1 MRATR
6 LSLLLCLLGLGLCT
20 PGASAAGREPFFPKA
35 GSHNYDVS
43 DYRVRLAYE
52 PQQGGRVRATVR
64 ISAIALRKLEGFFL
78 LDYLGP
84 RVTRVE
90 LDGRAARF
98 EREGAKLGIY
108 FPEQVIPKGQAFTAT
123 VSYRGVPPKVT
134 DPDGSEEGWY
144 RTDDGVIAVG
154 EPQGT
159 AAWIPCNNI
168 PTDKASF
175 EFEVTVP
182 AGLRAVANGRQGPV
196 VRSDGRATYSWVE
209 PGPMSTYLALLNI
222 GRGQIVKSRVGKLPA
237 WTLIDP
243 RLERSREPLA
253 ELPGIV
259 RFLSGLYGDYP
270 FETAGSVVDYAPT
283 LGYALETQSRPIY
296 AFAPD
301 LTTVVHE
308 TAHQWFGDSVG
319 LQRWPNIWL
328 NEGFATWSEWYYAER
343 HGGRS
348 AQAIFAR
355 LYRVPASNTDFW
367 NPPSAR
373 PGSPKHLF
381 GPSVYV
387 RGGMAL
393 QALRQ
398 KIGTK
403 TMLQLLR
410 RWATSH
416 RHGSANIGEFKALA
430 EQLSGR
436 DLEPLFQRWLYQR
449 GKPVA
454 AGAKAGAARVERPAN
469 IDVGRPGI
477 GTSPNGLASILA
489 PVSYP
494 IEMAGRVAKTRV
506 SLVEGAH
513 ERVIR
518 TWLLH
523 ERLSAG
529 EVRRPDKRSS
539 FTFVHKV
546 GLDADLSRRLRQGA
560 WVQVIA
566 GAGLDVDEDGKP
578 ERRWAIASTARPPT
592 RAHGKPLCSSL
603 PHLRLKRG
611 ARVSLPLP
619 VCDRKLS
626 WRAIDKSSQGSAQVR
641 RDRLIYTAPQGFRG
655 TDEIELAA
663 SGFRLNTRA
672 TIGAP
677 SGLVVRA
684 LGDSVTAGFGYFSS
698 GRQMA
703 FEELLDCRP
712 AAREFNDACSSNSLN
727 EESAEGPVSYA
738 PDYGLANKISW
749 AAQWADEYGVTNFK
763 NFAISG
769 SEPANWAPKGEFHS
783 LTEKIESEDPDYV
796 LLTLGANPLLS
807 NVLFG
812 LRNMECA
819 VESELPE
826 FEACVRE
833 EFAKVGLRQNLRS
846 VYSDLVAHTQ
856 ATIFLMQYH
865 LSVPWSALAYSS
877 TEIAAMGKL
886 LNLEIA
892 STAAEVGSS
901 RLRVVTPPHFNVGVD
916 ISPVYPSRHTC
927 RLYPVDGPSVQSE
940 GTQDELES
948 HVFSFCS
955 GPAGGGEPWV
965 INGDTGIHPSAAGY
979 EQMASQVPAPG

>member
-1 MRATR
+1 LRATR

-20 PGASAAGREPFFPKA
+20 PGAAAAEREPFFPKA
-35 GSHNYDVS
+35 GSNQYDVRS
-43 DYRVRLAYE
+43 YAVDLSFR
-52 PQQGGRVRATVR
+52 PQEGGRIEAKTSIVAVAERQ
-64 ISAIALRKLEGFFL
+64 IGGYFS
-78 LDYLGP
+78 LDYKGP
-84 RVTRVE
+84 PVIWVAV
-90 LDGRAARF
+90 DGHPVKFRRD
-98 EREGAKLGIY
+98 GGKLGV
-108 FPEQVIPKGQAFTAT
+108 FADRTIPKGERFG
-123 VSYRGVPPKVT
+123 VKVRYGGVPPT
-134 DPDGSEEGWY
+134 IADPDNSEEGWFP
-144 RTDDGVIAVG
+144 TDDGAIAVG

-159 AAWIPCNNI
+159 AAWIPCNNV
-168 PTDKASF
+168 PWDKASF
-175 EFEVTVP
+175 EFAIDVP
-182 AGLRAVANGRQGPV
+182 IGLRAVANGRQGRV
-196 VRSDGRATYSWVE
+196 QRSGGRARYTWTE
-209 PGPMSTYLALLNI
+209 PAPMSTYLALLDI
-222 GRGQIVKSRVGKLPA
+222 GRGQMVKGRIGKIPS

-243 RLERSREPLA
+243 RLSEASRPLA
-253 ELPGIV
+253 ALPEII
-259 RFLSGLYGDYP
+259 RFQSRLYGGYP
-270 FETAGSVVDYAPT
+270 FGSAGSVVDYAPRFA
-283 LGYALETQSRPIY
+283 YALETQSRPIY
-296 AFAPD
+296 AFVPD

-319 LQRWPNIWL
+319 LERWPQIWL

-348 AQAIFAR
+348 AHAIFAR
-355 LYRVPASNTDFW
+355 LYRVPASNTKFW
-367 NPPSAR
+367 NPPTAH

-393 QALRQ
+393 QALRE

-403 TMLQLLR
+403 TMLRLLR
-410 RWATSH
+410 RWTTSH
-416 RHGSANIGEFKALA
+416 RHASANIGEFKALA

-454 AGAKAGAARVERPAN
+454 PGAKAGVARVERPAG
-469 IDVGRPGI
+469 IDVQRPGI
-477 GTSPNGLASILA
+477 GTSDNGLASILA
-489 PVSYP
+489 PVRYP
-494 IEMAGRVAKTRV
+494 IEMAGRVAKTRI
-506 SLVEGAH
+506 SLVEGRH

-529 EVRRPDKRSS
+529 AVRRPDRRRS
-539 FTFVHKV
+539 FAFVHKV
-546 GLDADLSRRLRQGA
+546 GLDADLSRRLRQSA

-566 GAGLDVDEDGKP
+566 GASLDVDEDGRP
-578 ERRWAIASTARPPT
+578 ERRWAIASTARPPA

-611 ARVSLPLP
+611 GRVSLPLP
-619 VCDRKLS
+619 VCDRKLN
-626 WRAIDKSSQGSAQVR
+626 WRAIGNSSRGSARVR
-641 RDRLIYTAPQGFRG
+641 GGRLIYTAPQRFRG

-663 SGFRLNTRA
+663 AGLRLHTRA
-672 TIGAP
+672 TVGAP
-677 SGLVVRA
+677 GGLVVRA
-684 LGDSVTAGFGYFSS
+684 LGDSVTAGFGYYSS
-698 GRQMA
+698 GRQMG

-727 EESAEGPVSYA
+727 EESAEGTVSYS

-769 SEPANWAPKGEFHS
+769 SEPANWAPKGEFHF
-783 LTEKIESEDPDYV
+783 LTEKIESEDPDYI

-826 FEACVRE
+826 FEACVRA
-833 EFAKVGLRQNLRS
+833 EFDKVGLRQNLRS

-865 LSVPWSALAYSS
+865 LSVPWSALAYSA

-901 RLRVVTPPHFNVGVD
+901 RLRVVAPPHFNVGVD
-916 ISPVYPSRHTC
+916 VSPVYPSRSTC
-927 RLYPVDGPSVQSE
+927 RLYPVDGPRVQSE
-940 GTQDELES
+940 GAQDELES
-948 HVFSFCS
+948 HVLSFCS

-979 EQMASQVPAPG
+979 EQMASQVPAPD